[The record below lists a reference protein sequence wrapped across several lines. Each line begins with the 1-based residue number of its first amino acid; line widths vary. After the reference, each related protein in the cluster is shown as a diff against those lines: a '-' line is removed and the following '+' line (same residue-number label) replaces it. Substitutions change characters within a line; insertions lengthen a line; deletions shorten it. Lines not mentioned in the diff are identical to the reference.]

1 MKIVYI
7 PQQLYPALK
16 KANLRSQELCDVE
29 KLLNTLS
36 ADDVAFYFYAND
48 PKHCPIPKPVMD
60 ALPNLIFGP
69 TEVMPFTDSEQSKK
83 ALGKFNSLIHN
94 GTRAILYDENSYLT
108 SDCEEEDLIIIT
120 HVTTDEW
127 VTREEGFAKET
138 AFYDRII
145 QQLLAFEKL
154 ETVMASPIL
163 LGWMKSVQADAKV
176 PTA

>member
-7 PQQLYPALK
+7 PQHLYPALK
-16 KANLRSQELCDVE
+16 KTNLRSQELRDVE

-36 ADDVAFYFYAND
+36 ADDVAFYFFAND
-48 PKHCPIPKPVMD
+48 PKHCPIPKPVME

-69 TEVMPFTDSEQSKK
+69 SEVMPFTASDQSK
-83 ALGKFNSLIHN
+83 ATLGKFNSLIHN
-94 GTRAILYDENSYLT
+94 GSSADMYEENAVFT

-120 HVTTDEW
+120 HVTTTDND
-127 VTREEGFAKET
+127 VDDKAGASET